1 MEQRR
6 DKESSSNFVHRK
18 LLLSP
23 CLVLFY
29 NAQDFPVKGL
39 VPYSL
44 FCTRL
49 QSGSSP
55 EDAPTENG
63 ACNFK
68 VLSKSGEETLVENGR
83 APGHGIMSS
92 SDESGYS
99 RVLSLSLS
107 RENETTSSTGAPSH
121 FRIIFHPPNTRLIGC
136 FVTRFRDRLIIRLLL
151 FLSSRK
157 FSPRIY
163 SNYTMLEVVEHF
175 LSKSSYLVSRESK
188 QLIPRSR
195 NFE

>member
-99 RVLSLSLS
+99 RALSLSLFLVKT
-107 RENETTSSTGAPSH
+107 RPPLQPAP
-121 FRIIFHPPNTRLIGC
+121 RLI
-136 FVTRFRDRLIIRLLL
+136 FEL
-151 FLSSRK
+151 FS
-157 FSPRIY
+157 
-163 SNYTMLEVVEHF
+163 
-175 LSKSSYLVSRESK
+175 
-188 QLIPRSR
+188 IPQTLG
-195 NFE
+195 

>member
-1 MEQRR
+1 M
-6 DKESSSNFVHRK
+6 
-18 LLLSP
+18 
-23 CLVLFY
+23 
-29 NAQDFPVKGL
+29 KGL

-99 RVLSLSLS
+99 RALSLSLS

-121 FRIIFHPPNTRLIGC
+121 FRIIFHPPNTWLIGC